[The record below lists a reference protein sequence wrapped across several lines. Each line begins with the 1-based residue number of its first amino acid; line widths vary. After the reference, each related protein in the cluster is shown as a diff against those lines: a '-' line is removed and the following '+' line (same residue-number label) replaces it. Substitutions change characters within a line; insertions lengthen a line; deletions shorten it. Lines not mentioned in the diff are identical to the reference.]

1 MGNAKPI
8 LRSKIIHSNGDI
20 EELVIWKLSE
30 NTKDFPL
37 GIKYRLYYGASDGKC
52 LVRYDNEKGKGDHKH
67 ILGKEYP
74 YKFKSV
80 EQLIQDFID
89 DINKLKKGARND

>member
-20 EELVIWKLSE
+20 EELVIWKLPE
-30 NTKDFPL
+30 KTKDFPL
-37 GIKYRLYYGASDGKC
+37 GIKYRLYYGTSDGKC

-80 EQLIQDFID
+80 EQLIQDFIN
-89 DINKLKKGARND
+89 DINKLKKRSKK